1 MIGGDIAAT
10 SKVEHGF
17 DRKVAAAAGNELRE
31 DPPGSE

>member
-17 DRKVAAAAGNELRE
+17 DRKVAAAGNELRE
-31 DPPGSE
+31 DPPGRE